1 MAKILIIE
9 TTTEICSV
17 SISEAGKL
25 LALEENFE
33 GFNHASKLT
42 IFIQNCLN
50 KSGLQM
56 NDLDAIAFSQG
67 PGSYTGL
74 RIGVSVAK
82 GICYALNKP
91 MIAVDPLAGMAE
103 ACAKKEGLT
112 EALFCPMIDARRME
126 VYTAI
131 FDFENK
137 IVDPLQALI
146 VDQNSFQ
153 SYFEKGK
160 TIVFCG
166 NGSEKCQPIID
177 SSQAQFNSIQCS
189 SKHLISQAELRFKN
203 KNFEDIAY
211 FSPLYF
217 KAPNITLPK
226 RIL

>member
-17 SISEAGKL
+17 CISEDGNL
-25 LALEENFE
+25 LSIAESFE
-33 GFNHASKLT
+33 GYNHASNLT
-42 IFIQNCLN
+42 IFIQNCLDESN
-50 KSGLQM
+50 LQM
-56 NDLDAIAFSQG
+56 NDLDAVAFSQG

-103 ACAKKEGLT
+103 ICAADEGLKD
-112 EALFCPMIDARRME
+112 ALYCPMIDARRME

-131 FDFENK
+131 FDSENK
-137 IVDPLQALI
+137 IVDHLQALI
-146 VDQNSFQ
+146 VNENSFQ

-189 SKHLISQAELRFKN
+189 SKHLISQAESKFKN
-203 KNFEDIAY
+203 QTFEDIAY